1 MCVYVLFFSSRR
13 RHTRCALVTG
23 VQTCALPIWHRSEAQ
38 ARLDLAREIL
48 PPDSCGPCALPSYHL
63 WVSLPGPWR
72 PVELTE
78 DLRARGVLVSPSDN
92 FAVDRSPTPHAIR
105 LSLGAPSARDQL
117 RRALGI
123 IAERLREP
131 PPRLHNLSSSY
142 RPAFALPCL
151 ARPTFLLFFF
161 LTLF

>member
-1 MCVYVLFFSSRR
+1 M
-13 RHTRCALVTG
+13 
-23 VQTCALPIWHRSEAQ
+23 
-38 ARLDLAREIL
+38 ARENL

-105 LSLGAPSARDQL
+105 LSLGAPSERDQL

-123 IAERLREP
+123 IAERLRSEEHT
-131 PPRLHNLSSSY
+131 LNSSH
-142 RPAFALPCL
+142 
-151 ARPTFLLFFF
+151 
-161 LTLF
+161 